1 MGKRRLRLDRPP
13 LLAGKVCLDAF
24 DTESHWEAILPWE
37 KDIEEIRQKR
47 AIAKEQGGVESVS
60 RHHAKGRLTI
70 RERIDGL
77 LDRSSF
83 REIGPGAGGA
93 ERGEDGSL
101 QSFSPAN
108 FVLGFGK
115 VDGRPCVIGG
125 EDFTLR
131 GGSPNEAGLRKSV
144 YTEELAL
151 QYLMPL
157 VRLHEGGGG
166 SVTGAGGKGGAPVGS
181 PVFQSVAR
189 TMWSVP
195 VAAAALGAVAG
206 LPAARLVAS
215 HFSVMTKNDSQVLIA
230 GPKVVE
236 RALRQSLTKEEL
248 GGAQI
253 HARNGVVDNLAENE
267 ADAFQ
272 QIRRFLSYMPRNAW
286 ELPPFE
292 VSDDP
297 TDRCDEALG
306 SIVPKD
312 RRKIYDMR
320 KIIAMVTDSGS
331 VFEMSKGYAKGQII
345 CLARLAGR
353 VVGIFANDCKHYAG
367 AMTAEGSQKVRRF
380 IQTCETFNIPIITFV
395 DEPGFM
401 IGPEAEKAG
410 TIRYGTD
417 LVLAA
422 ADCKVPW
429 ASVIVRRSF
438 GVAAVAH
445 YGPGAYVLAW
455 PSAEM
460 GAVPVEGGVAVAFGR
475 EIDAHPD
482 PDARRAELEAS
493 MAHRYSAVPRAE
505 SLAIHDLIDPR
516 ETRPALCDWVERSEA
531 VLANVIAGK
540 ARLPR

>member
-1 MGKRRLRLDRPP
+1 M
-13 LLAGKVCLDAF
+13 A
-24 DTESHWEAILPWE
+24 WE
-37 KDIEEIRQKR
+37 KQIEEIQRKR
-47 AIAKEQGGVESVS
+47 ALAKEQGGAENVA
-60 RHHAKGRLTI
+60 RHHARGRMTI
-70 RERIDGL
+70 RERIDAV
-77 LDRSSF
+77 LDGASF

-101 QSFSPAN
+101 ESFSPAN
-108 FVLGFGK
+108 FVLGFGR
-115 VDGRPCVIGG
+115 VDGRQVIVGG

-181 PVFQSVAR
+181 PVFHAPRFQSVAR

-195 VAAAALGAVAG
+195 VATAALGAVAG

-215 HFSVMTKNDSQVLIA
+215 HFSVMTKDDSQVLIA

-236 RALRQSLTKEEL
+236 RALRQTISKEEM
-248 GGAQI
+248 GGAHI
-253 HARNGVVDNLAENE
+253 HAKNGVVDNLADDE
-267 ADAFQ
+267 ADAFR

-286 ELPPFE
+286 ELPPVIACE
-292 VSDDP
+292 DP
-297 TDRCDEALG
+297 VDRREEALAA
-306 SIVPKD
+306 IVPED

-320 KIIAMVTDSGS
+320 KIIAMVVDHGS
-331 VFEMSKGYAKGQII
+331 VFEMAKGYAKGIII
-345 CLARLAGR
+345 CLARLNGR

-367 AMTAEGSQKVRRF
+367 AMTAEGSQKVKRF
-380 IQTCETFNIPIITFV
+380 ITTCETFNIPIVTLV

-401 IGPEAEKAG
+401 IGPEAEKAA
-410 TIRYGTD
+410 TIRYGAEA
-417 LVLAA
+417 VLAA

-429 ASVIVRRSF
+429 ATVVVRRNF
-438 GVAAVAH
+438 GVAAVSH

-475 EIDAHPD
+475 EIAAHPD
-482 PDARRAELEAS
+482 PEARRAELEAA

-516 ETRPALCDWVERSEA
+516 ETRPALCDWVERAEGM
-531 VLANVIAGK
+531 LPNIIAGK
-540 ARLPR
+540 RRLGGR

>member
-1 MGKRRLRLDRPP
+1 MK
-13 LLAGKVCLDAF
+13 
-24 DTESHWEAILPWE
+24 
-37 KDIEEIRQKR
+37 
-47 AIAKEQGGVESVS
+47 
-60 RHHAKGRLTI
+60 
-70 RERIDGL
+70 
-77 LDRSSF
+77 SF
-83 REIGPGAGGA
+83 T
-93 ERGEDGSL
+93 
-101 QSFSPAN
+101 PAN

-115 VDGRPCVIGG
+115 IDDRTCVIGG

-131 GGSPNEAGLRKSV
+131 GGSPNEAGLRKSI
-144 YTEELAL
+144 YTEELAM
-151 QYLMPL
+151 QYLVPL

-166 SVTGAGGKGGAPVGS
+166 SVTGASGKGGAPVGS
-181 PVFQSVAR
+181 PVFHPPRFRSVAR
-189 TMWSVP
+189 TMRAVP
-195 VAAAALGAVAG
+195 VATAALGAVAG

-215 HFSVMTKNDSQVLIA
+215 HFSVMTRLDSQVLVA

-236 RALRQSLTKEEL
+236 RALRQAISKEDL

-253 HARNGVVDNLAENE
+253 HARNGVVDNLAEDE
-267 ADAFQ
+267 PDAFA

-286 ELPPFE
+286 EAAPCITAT
-292 VSDDP
+292 DP
-297 TDRCDEALG
+297 VDRRDEALL
-306 SIVPKD
+306 STVPED

-320 KIIAMVTDSGS
+320 RLIAKVVDTGS
-331 VFEMSKGYAKGQII
+331 VFEVARNHARGQIV

-353 VVGIFANDCKHYAG
+353 PVGIFANDCRHYAG

-380 IQTCETFNIPIITFV
+380 IQTCETFNLPIVTFV

-422 ADCKVPW
+422 ADCRVPW
-429 ASVIVRRSF
+429 ASIIVRRSF

-482 PDARRAELEAS
+482 PETRRAELELA
-493 MAHRYSAVPRAE
+493 MADRYSAVPRAE
-505 SLAIHDLIDPR
+505 SLAVHDMIDPR
-516 ETRPALCDWVERSEA
+516 ETRPALCDWIERAE
-531 VLANVIAGK
+531 LTLPDLIARK
-540 ARLPR
+540 PRIER

>member
-1 MGKRRLRLDRPP
+1 M
-13 LLAGKVCLDAF
+13 A
-24 DTESHWEAILPWE
+24 WE
-37 KDIEEIRQKR
+37 KQIDEIRLKR
-47 AIAKEQGGVESVS
+47 ALAKEQGGAENVA
-60 RHHAKGRLTI
+60 RHHARGRMTI
-70 RERIDGL
+70 RERIDSV
-77 LDRSSF
+77 LDGASF

-101 QSFSPAN
+101 ESFSPAN
-108 FVLGFGK
+108 FVLGFGR
-115 VDGRPCVIGG
+115 VDGRQVIVGG

-181 PVFQSVAR
+181 PVFHAPRFQSVAR

-195 VAAAALGAVAG
+195 VATAALGAVAG

-215 HFSVMTKNDSQVLIA
+215 HFSVMTKDDSQVLIA

-236 RALRQSLTKEEL
+236 RALRQTISKEEM
-248 GGAQI
+248 GGAHI
-253 HARNGVVDNLAENE
+253 HAKNGVVDNLADDE
-267 ADAFQ
+267 ADAFR

-286 ELPPFE
+286 ELPPVIACE
-292 VSDDP
+292 DP
-297 TDRCDEALG
+297 VDRREEALAA
-306 SIVPKD
+306 IVPED

-320 KIIAMVTDSGS
+320 KIIAMVADHGS
-331 VFEMSKGYAKGQII
+331 VFEIAKGYAKGIII
-345 CLARLAGR
+345 CLTRLNGR

-367 AMTAEGSQKVRRF
+367 AMTAEGSQKVKRF
-380 IQTCETFNIPIITFV
+380 ITTCETFNIPIVTLV

-401 IGPEAEKAG
+401 IGPEAEKAA
-410 TIRYGTD
+410 TIRYGAEA
-417 LVLAA
+417 VLAA

-429 ASVIVRRSF
+429 ATVVVRRNF

-475 EIDAHPD
+475 EIEAHPN
-482 PDARRAELEAS
+482 PEARRAELEAA

-516 ETRPALCDWVERSEA
+516 DTRPALCDWVERAEGMIP
-531 VLANVIAGK
+531 NIIAGK
-540 ARLPR
+540 RRLGG

>member
-1 MGKRRLRLDRPP
+1 M
-13 LLAGKVCLDAF
+13 A
-24 DTESHWEAILPWE
+24 WE
-37 KDIEEIRQKR
+37 KQIEEIQRKR
-47 AIAKEQGGVESVS
+47 ALAKEQGGAENVA
-60 RHHAKGRLTI
+60 RHHARGRMTI
-70 RERIDGL
+70 RERIDAV
-77 LDRSSF
+77 LDGASF

-101 QSFSPAN
+101 ESFSPAN
-108 FVLGFGK
+108 FVLGFGR
-115 VDGRPCVIGG
+115 VDGRQVIVGG

-181 PVFQSVAR
+181 PVFHAPRFQSVAR

-195 VAAAALGAVAG
+195 VATAALGAVAG

-215 HFSVMTKNDSQVLIA
+215 HFSVMTKDDSQVLIA

-236 RALRQSLTKEEL
+236 RALRQTISKEEM
-248 GGAQI
+248 GGAHI
-253 HARNGVVDNLAENE
+253 HAKNGVVDNLADDE
-267 ADAFQ
+267 ADAFR

-286 ELPPFE
+286 ELPPVIACE
-292 VSDDP
+292 DP
-297 TDRCDEALG
+297 VDRREEALAA
-306 SIVPKD
+306 IVPED

-320 KIIAMVTDSGS
+320 KIIAMVVDHGS
-331 VFEMSKGYAKGQII
+331 VFEMAKGYAKGIII
-345 CLARLAGR
+345 CLARLNGR

-367 AMTAEGSQKVRRF
+367 AMTAEGSQKVKRF
-380 IQTCETFNIPIITFV
+380 ITTCETFNIPIVTLV

-401 IGPEAEKAG
+401 IGPEAEKAA
-410 TIRYGTD
+410 TIRYGAEA
-417 LVLAA
+417 VLAA

-429 ASVIVRRSF
+429 ATVVVRRNF

-475 EIDAHPD
+475 EIAAHPD
-482 PDARRAELEAS
+482 PEARRAELEAA

-516 ETRPALCDWVERSEA
+516 ETRPALCDWVERAEGM
-531 VLANVIAGK
+531 LPNIIAGK
-540 ARLPR
+540 RRLGGR